1 MNQHLGNTYCLDKK
15 NSKGQKAMNPQF
27 SLDALSELLPYR
39 SYDEQKGL
47 YYNYGTTG
55 FVLQGCP
62 IAGANLQDQDILANL
77 FQNKEFMQPGV
88 GIQFLL
94 VASPII
100 GPYFRWWQS
109 FRQKGV
115 YENLSQKRAEFLEQ
129 QAFDEPQGN
138 LIRDF
143 KIYISY
149 TVPYV
154 CKTLQQEQSLQEI
167 KQAFIQTL
175 KSLGVPTQNLSAQ
188 DLINDF
194 GVFLN
199 IKDSAFP
206 NLRTWNRFDTLNR
219 NIFSAEQ
226 NIEVYPTHLGL
237 QNDYQYI
244 AFTPKQ
250 YPKEWALCLM
260 DGFLSELTHPIP
272 ITCPYFL
279 HYGVVIDQNQ
289 DRQKTHALS
298 QREALEASIKR
309 GLSRFMPDLDDRMVE
324 SNDVVRE
331 LQKGEQVAIAGL
343 SIGVFVKKTH
353 KRKVMGALKSIWARL
368 GYAFEETRFHHL
380 PMLLSQLPMTW
391 VWGTQKKGL
400 WSKSSVTGWGETN
413 FIFQTNKKTITRE
426 VQNMLPLVAE
436 WKGQA
441 APGIPF
447 VGRRGQLFFWNPFAG
462 ALLPNASG
470 PGSQTDHNYNVCI
483 AGQSGSGKS
492 VFMQELMLNV
502 LSVGGKVFVL
512 DYGRSFEKTC
522 KLLNGQY
529 IEFQIKRPI
538 SLNPFSSI
546 PVGDDPE
553 SIEERENMLAILKST
568 ISVMSSPQQGATDLQ
583 AALIEQAIHEA
594 WQLKRN
600 QMTISDIRSCLLS
613 RSEREAQNLA
623 QQLYSFSKEGVYGK
637 FFEGAATAN
646 FTSDI
651 VVIETD
657 DLRNHP
663 SLMAVAVQMMI
674 VHINQTMACGERKR
688 PFLIVIDEAWQL
700 LQGKD
705 SAKFIAGASRTT
717 RKYKGSLVLGT
728 QHLTDYFKPECPAA
742 TEAFNCSTWK
752 CVLYQEAD
760 VIEGLKEHPQLKEYF
775 GTPFLSNLLKSVRA
789 NPPYY
794 SEVAIFGGSVKGV
807 VGRLKLDPFTR
818 LLFSTNPEEF
828 ARVQALLSRGL
839 SVFEAI
845 EHLTSPETKEEVR
858 EVA

>member
-1 MNQHLGNTYCLDKK
+1 
-15 NSKGQKAMNPQF
+15 MNPLF
-27 SLDALSELLPYR
+27 SLDALSDLLPFR
-39 SYDEQKGL
+39 SYDEDKGL
-47 YYNYGTTG
+47 YYNLGTTG

-77 FQNKEFMQPGV
+77 FQNKELMQPGV

-94 VASPII
+94 AASPIV
-100 GPYFRWWQS
+100 GPYLRWWQS
-109 FRQKGV
+109 YRDNGIYK
-115 YENLSQKRAEFLEQ
+115 NLSQKRIEFLEQ
-129 QAFDEPQGN
+129 QAFDEPTGN
-138 LIRDF
+138 FIRDF
-143 KIYISY
+143 KLYISY

-154 CKTLQQEQSLQEI
+154 CQTLQQEQSLLEV
-167 KQAFIQTL
+167 KQAFVHTL
-175 KSLGVPTQNLSAQ
+175 KSLGVVTQNLSAQ
-188 DLINDF
+188 ELINDF

-206 NLRTWNRFDTLNR
+206 ETRTWNLYDTLNR

-226 NIEVYPTHLGL
+226 NIEVHPSHLAL

-260 DGFLSELTHPIP
+260 DGFLGELTNPIP
-272 ITCPYFL
+272 IPCPYFL
-279 HYGVVIDQNQ
+279 HYGLVIDQNQ
-289 DRQKTHALS
+289 DRQKTHAFS
-298 QREALEASIKR
+298 QREALEASIRR
-309 GLSRFMPDLDDRMVE
+309 GLSRFMPDLEERMLE

-343 SIGVFVKKTH
+343 SMGVFVKNNC
-353 KRKVMGALKSIWARL
+353 KRQVMGALKSIWSRL

-391 VWGTQKKGL
+391 VWSPQKKSIF
-400 WSKSSVTGWGETN
+400 SKPTLTGWGETN

-426 VQNMLPLVAE
+426 AQNMLPLVAE
-436 WKGQA
+436 WKGQVS
-441 APGIPF
+441 PGIPF

-462 ALLPNASG
+462 ALLPNAKGQS
-470 PGSQTDHNYNVCI
+470 SQTDHNYNVCI

-512 DYGRSFEKTC
+512 DFGRSFEKTC
-522 KLLNGQY
+522 KILNGQY

-546 PVGDDPE
+546 PTGDDPE
-553 SIEERENMLAILKST
+553 SLEERENMLAILKST
-568 ISVMSSPQQGATDLQ
+568 IAVMSSPQQGATDLQ
-583 AALIEQAIHEA
+583 AALIEQAIQGA
-594 WQLKRN
+594 WKLKKN
-600 QMTISDIRSCLLS
+600 QMTVSDIRECLLS
-613 RSEREAQNLA
+613 RSENEAHNLA

-637 FFEGAATAN
+637 FFDGKATAN

-663 SLMAVAVQMMI
+663 NLMAVAVQMMI
-674 VHINQTMACGERKR
+674 VNINQTMACGDRKR

-728 QHLTDYFKPECPAA
+728 QHLTDYFKSECPAA

-789 NPPYY
+789 NPPHY

-828 ARVQALLSRGL
+828 ARVQSLLGQGL

-845 EHLTSPETKEEVR
+845 ETLSLPEHKNEGAE
-858 EVA
+858 AA